1 MYSMVNQDFG
11 ELYKTQY
18 RRVFSLCRYL
28 LNSFDAAEDAT
39 HEVFLRAQRGIES
52 YDRSRPLASWLLSI
66 AGHYCVDILRR
77 RSIETRM
84 FEADES
90 GHFEPASAQD
100 GPLGELLAAER
111 GDAVRTAIAALPAK
125 HRLPLVLKYGNDLS
139 YDEIASV
146 LGVGR
151 NQVATLIFRAKR
163 ELRRILKPEKHQEKN
178 NGLSF

>member
-1 MYSMVNQDFG
+1 MYSMVNHDLG

-28 LNSFDAAEDAT
+28 LNSSDAAEDAT
-39 HEVFLRAQRGIES
+39 HEVFLRAQRGIDG

-77 RSIETRM
+77 RSVEARM
-84 FEADES
+84 FEPDES
-90 GHFEPASAQD
+90 GYFEPASAQD
-100 GPLGELLAAER
+100 GPLGEVLAAER
-111 GDAVRTAIAALPAK
+111 GDAVRAAISALPAK
-125 HRLPLVLKYGNDLS
+125 YRLPLVLKYGNDLS

-163 ELRRILKPEKHQEKN
+163 ELRRILKPGKHQEKS